1 MNRALPGSTGVRSTT
16 VPFNERAETET
27 MSTSRRQE
35 DDVLSVLR
43 SRTNDRSSSHLVMK
57 ETVTWPAVTSPAPNE
72 MLHRGRRMF
81 KKMSLPFLKGSFRG
95 AATVIHRSNGKA
107 RPSVDSSHRAA
118 NASFPASAPDILSS
132 SLSNSTSNNTNGNS
146 NGASSGTATTGKT
159 SFESKLSS
167 KDSNNNVPADKRAP
181 TMIHHNETETVS
193 RDAESNLSAIPEAA
207 IVPPSPTVLTVEKAA
222 AAKIYLETYFN
233 DKLKPSPRSL
243 RQRYLESE
251 LYHSFGLSPIEKNMR
266 RIDFY
271 QQETKFLRQSRVLMT
286 KSISAMKGRHND
298 LTDSYEVLKILGKGS
313 FGVVRL
319 VREKQP
325 NSRGQPG
332 RVYAM
337 KVIRK
342 SAMLRTSQ
350 EGHLRAERDFLVA
363 SEGSRWIVPLI
374 SSFQDAAA
382 LYLVMEYMPGGDFLG
397 LLIREN
403 ILSEP
408 VAKFYIAEMVL
419 CIEEAH
425 ALHCIHRDIK
435 PDNFL
440 VSSSGHLKISDF
452 GLAFDGHWSHDT
464 SYYHTQRYSL
474 LQKLGLAVEGD
485 AIDRAEGPQGT
496 VKWTNGVSQ
505 AIQKHERQIPLILVN
520 GEVTHDEPLLN
531 WRNRCGN
538 RSAARSCSLGVI
550 LYECLYGHT
559 PFLSEEGGRQQ
570 TKRNIVNHLQ
580 TFAFPPRPMVSRRCM
595 DLIVNLVCS
604 REVRLSC
611 KKYRYRDMNRERTI
625 QNDGNF
631 LFHHR
636 NQDRNGRAVYPH
648 DGEDIKAHKWFRDI
662 RWGQL
667 HMMQPPFVP
676 QIVSLEDTHY
686 FDEEEPVSDWSES
699 SSEESESVTEPS
711 LDANPLANAM
721 GMETL
726 SAVLQSPIGQ
736 PQTAPGQR
744 STVRR
749 SPQKEAA
756 MRSQLAGFPRH
767 TRNFLAHFV
776 AAPYDSTRLKRMDRE
791 IEAVAAGIAA
801 TQSTQTLN
809 TQMPPYGAPQ
819 PDLVARMKAFIRQFG
834 RRERKRPR
842 DRLLR
847 DRKTKAT
854 VLEVRK
860 QTAFLGYTF
869 HRARSDE
876 TASSTMIDAW
886 RDDLRNSQTG
896 VNGSSERYATFDVG
910 APRALL

>member
-1 MNRALPGSTGVRSTT
+1 
-16 VPFNERAETET
+16 
-27 MSTSRRQE
+27 
-35 DDVLSVLR
+35 
-43 SRTNDRSSSHLVMK
+43 
-57 ETVTWPAVTSPAPNE
+57 
-72 MLHRGRRMF
+72 
-81 KKMSLPFLKGSFRG
+81 
-95 AATVIHRSNGKA
+95 
-107 RPSVDSSHRAA
+107 
-118 NASFPASAPDILSS
+118 
-132 SLSNSTSNNTNGNS
+132 
-146 NGASSGTATTGKT
+146 
-159 SFESKLSS
+159 
-167 KDSNNNVPADKRAP
+167 
-181 TMIHHNETETVS
+181 
-193 RDAESNLSAIPEAA
+193 
-207 IVPPSPTVLTVEKAA
+207 
-222 AAKIYLETYFN
+222 
-233 DKLKPSPRSL
+233 
-243 RQRYLESE
+243 
-251 LYHSFGLSPIEKNMR
+251 
-266 RIDFY
+266 
-271 QQETKFLRQSRVLMT
+271 MT
-286 KSISAMKGRHND
+286 KSIGAMQGRHSD
-298 LTDSYEVLKILGKGS
+298 LTNSYEVLKILGKGS

-325 NSRGQPG
+325 SSHGQAG

-342 SAMLRTSQ
+342 STMLRTSQ

-374 SSFQDAAA
+374 SSFQDAAN

-403 ILSEP
+403 VLSEP
-408 VAKFYIAEMVL
+408 VARFYIAEMVL

-425 ALHCIHRDIK
+425 ALRCIHRDIK

-474 LQKLGLAVEGD
+474 LQKLGLSVEGD
-485 AIDRAEGPQGT
+485 AVDRAEGPQGT
-496 VKWTNGVSQ
+496 MKWTSG
-505 AIQKHERQIPLILVN
+505 
-520 GEVTHDEPLLN
+520 GLLN

-538 RSAARSCSLGVI
+538 RIAARSCVGTSQYMAPESLGVI

-570 TKRNIVNHLQ
+570 TKRNIVNHMQ

-595 DLIVNLVCS
+595 DLMASLVCS

-611 KKYRYRDMNRERTI
+611 KKYRYRDMNREHAT
-625 QNDGNF
+625 QNEGIF

-636 NQDRNGRAVYPH
+636 DQDRNGRAVYPY

-676 QIVSLEDTHY
+676 QIASLEDTHY
-686 FDEEEPVSDWSES
+686 FDEEEPISDWSES
-699 SSEESESVTEPS
+699 TSEESESVTEPS
-711 LDANPLANAM
+711 MEANPLANTM

-726 SAVLQSPIGQ
+726 GTALQPPIGP
-736 PQTAPGQR
+736 PQTTTAQR
-744 STVRR
+744 STLRR
-749 SPQKEAA
+749 NPQKEAA
-756 MRSQLAGFPRH
+756 MQAELAGFPRH

-776 AAPYDSTRLKRMDRE
+776 ASPYDSTRLKRMDRE
-791 IEAVAAGIAA
+791 IEA
-801 TQSTQTLN
+801 
-809 TQMPPYGAPQ
+809 
-819 PDLVARMKAFIRQFG
+819 PDLVARMKEFVRKFG

-847 DRKTKAT
+847 DRKTRAT

-869 HRARSDE
+869 HRARSDDTTPE
-876 TASSTMIDAW
+876 LMA
-886 RDDLRNSQTG
+886 Q
-896 VNGSSERYATFDVG
+896 VNDMRGLMVGLIVPYYRPEEQQDPSE
-910 APRALL
+910 PRAVGSLEC